1 MSDDWYY
8 AEGEESK
15 GPMSL
20 VELTGILKRKAR
32 PLDVWVWQPE
42 FSEWVSAGSLPELNK
57 HLRPPPLPGQAEAPL
72 ISDRAWVG
80 RGNRYSAETKLYE
93 YVKAAEYEAKVD
105 RLELAERSL
114 VEQDHYDE
122 ALRRRLVERYD
133 VALQAADQAGIDGY
147 MVAAEELHNKWIA
160 RNAALVAV
168 RAEYEVLRRNRPRR
182 PRRTLGQLLGFK

>member
-1 MSDDWYY
+1 MNS
-8 AEGEESK
+8 AQTTK
-15 GPMSL
+15 P
-20 VELTGILKRKAR
+20 
-32 PLDVWVWQPE
+32 
-42 FSEWVSAGSLPELNK
+42 SE
-57 HLRPPPLPGQAEAPL
+57 
-72 ISDRAWVG
+72 
-80 RGNRYSAETKLYE
+80 YE
-93 YVKAAEYEAKVD
+93 VKAAEYEAKVD

-133 VALQAADQAGIDGY
+133 VALQARDQAGIDAY

-168 RAEYEVLRRNRPRR
+168 RAEYEALRRNRPRR

>member
-1 MSDDWYY
+1 VVEFAVQLAKFCAAHY
-8 AEGEESK
+8 A
-15 GPMSL
+15 
-20 VELTGILKRKAR
+20 
-32 PLDVWVWQPE
+32 
-42 FSEWVSAGSLPELNK
+42 
-57 HLRPPPLPGQAEAPL
+57 PPLM
-72 ISDRAWVG
+72 
-80 RGNRYSAETKLYE
+80 NSAQTTKPSEYE
-93 YVKAAEYEAKVD
+93 VKAAEYEAKVD

-133 VALQAADQAGIDGY
+133 VALQARDQAGIDAY

-168 RAEYEVLRRNRPRR
+168 RAEYEALRRNRPRR